1 MTTFGRGAPSHGR
14 NVMRQAMV
22 TALGCNVGTMIGL
35 DISASFHDC
44 VKKHVRQV
52 YDTAKGSNT
61 HLSRQDYEAFLRGT
75 QKVDDIKLPHADKPD
90 NCHADD
96 DDGDDGYRFHQFFY
110 LWCTNES
117 AWRAAGEKQQDGID
131 ASHPISSYFINSSHN
146 TYLDG
151 NQLSSDSSAEAYRR
165 VSRWNLS
172 TILTTT
178 NVATGAEGRRP
189 LYRN

>member
-1 MTTFGRGAPSHGR
+1 
-14 NVMRQAMV
+14 MRQAMV

-44 VKKHVRQV
+44 VKKHVRHV
-52 YDTAKGSNT
+52 YDTAKGSDT

-75 QKVDDIKLPHADKPD
+75 QKVDDIKLPHAD
-90 NCHADD
+90 DD
-96 DDGDDGYRFHQFFY
+96 DDDSYRFHQFFY

-117 AWRAAGEKQQDGID
+117 AWRAAGEKQQDEID

-151 NQLSSDSSAEAYRR
+151 NQFSSDSSAEAYRR
-165 VSRWNLS
+165 VNRSNPS

-178 NVATGAEGRRP
+178 NMATGAEGRRP
-189 LYRN
+189 LYRD